1 MKTISKVL
9 HYIWLLFPAVL
20 FIILVWV
27 LFSFL
32 PQGQDILVIAVENS
46 TSATLFILVV
56 SFFAFM
62 CWYSSR
68 IIVYINSYL
77 NEENEKEKD
86 EKQRQRDISNLFPRL
101 LGYFSFFGAE
111 AAIINN
117 PYFDSQHDT
126 LWASLLFLAQV
137 LICVVIYFIFKKY
150 TQYKRF
156 SIWLIAI
163 TLLIVFVCTFTL
175 SEKAALQ
182 SNFTLLL
189 INLWVVQTAFFMWT
203 FIRSQKVNRDSGVV
217 RWEMIKI
224 FGRKV
229 ALLPATEIPFFRSFN
244 YAMIV
249 PTLIYLASIFSIP
262 SSRVVAPFNIVLL
275 GFSILVG
282 FLHVITMINL
292 WRKINFHFLLFMLA
306 IIVGL
311 FFSPY
316 DLRKTEV
323 EQKAYNNRPS
333 ITKYTA
339 DWLNARKDEIEKS
352 DTFKVYFV
360 LADGGASRSGYW
372 VAGALGRLETE
383 TGHEFSNRLFCLSG
397 ASGGSVGNAVY
408 YSLLDTATY
417 DANIRKGDFSL
428 MARNYLK
435 SDFLSYTISHL
446 LGPDYFRHML
456 PLELTVDR
464 GAALEK
470 SMENPDY
477 NDTVGRLFAKQYSDY
492 LKNFNATQLP
502 VFYINTTRVA
512 DGKPGVISNVLLNN
526 KFSSRIDVLAMMDT
540 IGDNGKPFG
549 DIHLSTAAVLS
560 ARFPYLSPAA
570 NIKDWYFVDGG
581 YFDNSGAGI
590 VMETIAAMLDTTQ
603 FADSTIQLL
612 KKLQFNIIHLSNSER
627 TPLEPKRMHPLVND
641 LATPL
646 LTLAGSYSQQTNVN
660 NDRLRTFI
668 STYANTNC
676 NDCWTTINLYDR
688 DTATDK
694 DTNSF
699 SMNWVISA
707 TTLDRMD
714 KRLLYNKNL
723 NKLIHQL
730 KK

>member
-1 MKTISKVL
+1 MTTILQHISKAL
-9 HYIWLLFPAVL
+9 RYIWLLFPAVL
-20 FIILVWV
+20 FILLVGV
-27 LFSFL
+27 TFGGLS
-32 PQGQDILVIAVENS
+32 QGQDVLVIAAES
-46 TSATLFILVV
+46 KTATTLFIISV

-68 IIVYINSYL
+68 IIVYINTYL
-77 NEENEKEKD
+77 NEENVPLWAN
-86 EKQRQRDISNLFPRL
+86 IFPRL

-117 PYFDSQHDT
+117 PYFDSQHDA
-126 LWASLLFLAQV
+126 LWASLLLV
-137 LICVVIYFIFKKY
+137 LQLGIYLLIYFVFKKY
-150 TQYKRF
+150 TQYKKF
-156 SIWLIAI
+156 SIWLIGIA
-163 TLLIVFVCTFTL
+163 LLIVSVCTFTL
-175 SEKAALQ
+175 SDNGALHH
-182 SNFTLLL
+182 NFTLLL
-189 INLWVVQTAFFMWT
+189 INLWVVQTAFLIWT
-203 FIRSQKVNRDSGVV
+203 FIRSQKVKRDSGVI
-217 RWEMIKI
+217 RWEMVKI
-224 FGRKV
+224 FGLKV
-229 ALLPATEIPFFRSFN
+229 VLLPVTEIPFFKWFN
-244 YAMIV
+244 IAMIV
-249 PTLIYLASIFSIP
+249 PTVLYLAGIFSIP
-262 SSRVVAPFNIVLL
+262 TSRVIAPFNIALL
-275 GFSILVG
+275 CFSILVG
-282 FLHVITMINL
+282 FLHIITMISL
-292 WRKINFHFLLFMLA
+292 WRKINLHFLLFMLA
-306 IIVGL
+306 IIVGF

-316 DLRKTEV
+316 RLRKTEV
-323 EQKAYNNRPS
+323 EQKVFNNRPT
-333 ITKYTA
+333 ITDYTA
-339 DWLNARKDEIEKS
+339 QWLSARKTEIENT
-352 DTFKVYFV
+352 DTFNVYFV
-360 LADGGASRSGYW
+360 LSDGGASRSGYW

-383 TGHEFSNRLFCLSG
+383 TRHNFSNRLFCLSG

-408 YSLLDTATY
+408 YSLLDTATN
-417 DANIRKGDFSL
+417 DENIRSGDFSL

-435 SDFLSYTISHL
+435 SDFLSYTLSHL

-456 PLELTVDR
+456 PFGLTVDR

-470 SMENPDY
+470 SMENPDH
-477 NDTVGRLFAKQYSDY
+477 NDTIGRLFAKRYSEY
-492 LKNFNATQLP
+492 LKNFTPQQLP

-512 DGKPGVISNVLLNN
+512 DGKPGVVSNIKLSN
-526 KFSSRIDVLAMMDT
+526 KYSSRIDVLAMMDT
-540 IGDNGKPFG
+540 IGNNGNPFG

-570 NIKDWYFVDGG
+570 DINNRYFVDGG

-590 VMETIAAMLDTTQ
+590 VMETISAMLDTAQ
-603 FADSTIQLL
+603 YADSTVRLL
-612 KKLQFNIIHLSNSER
+612 KKLKFNIIHLSNSER

-668 STYANTNC
+668 STYANPNC
-676 NDCWTTINLYDR
+676 TDCWTTVNLYDR

-723 NKLIHQL
+723 NKLIEKI